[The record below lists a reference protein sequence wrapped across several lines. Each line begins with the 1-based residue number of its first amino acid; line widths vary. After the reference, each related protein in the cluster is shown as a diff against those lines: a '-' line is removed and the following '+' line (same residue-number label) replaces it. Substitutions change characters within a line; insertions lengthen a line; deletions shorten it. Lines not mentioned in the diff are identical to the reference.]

1 MIDPH
6 QLGLFLV
13 AAVLLSIAPG
23 PGMLYVLARTLHGGR
38 REAVASILGTT
49 VGGLAHVVAATLG
62 LSAILL
68 SSALAYSVL
77 KYAGAAYLVYLGF
90 RMIADSRQP
99 LELRAAASGGS
110 HATFRQGVLTEA
122 LNPKTAIFFFT
133 FLPQFVSPGGNATLQ
148 FLLLGCISVVLNST
162 ADVVVALLAAPLARS
177 FERHPRWRRAQQAGC
192 GVGLVGLG
200 AYVAVGG
207 ER

>member
-1 MIDPH
+1 MIDSH
-6 QLGLFLV
+6 QLALFL
-13 AAVLLSIAPG
+13 AAAFLLSIAPG

-38 REAVASILGTT
+38 KEAMASILGTA
-49 VGGLAHVVAATLG
+49 VGGLVHVLAAALG

-68 SSALAYSVL
+68 GSAVAYGIL
-77 KYAGAAYLVYLGF
+77 KYAGAAYLVYLGV
-90 RMIADSRQP
+90 RMILTSRQP
-99 LELRAAASGGS
+99 LELRTAESGGA

-148 FLLLGCISVVLNST
+148 FLLLGGISVALNST
-162 ADVVVALLAAPLARS
+162 ADVVVALLAAPLARGMD
-177 FERHPRWRRAQQAGC
+177 RNPRWRQAQQAGC
-192 GVGLVGLG
+192 GAGLIGLG
-200 AYVAVGG
+200 AYVAVG